1 MTIERIFFIYL
12 ASVTLI
18 TFAVYG
24 TDKALAKAG
33 KFRISEAALLWL
45 AALGGSVGALSGM
58 FIFHHKT
65 KKKKFL
71 ICVPL
76 ILLVHIV
83 LAVWY
88 IFFSHIKI
96 SILY

>member
-1 MTIERIFFIYL
+1 MSVEQIIFLYL
-12 ASVTLI
+12 AVINII

-24 TDKALAKAG
+24 IDKALAKAR
-33 KFRISEAALLWL
+33 KFRISEATLLL
-45 AALGGSVGALSGM
+45 FAFIFGSVGALLGM

-71 ICVPL
+71 IFVPL
-76 ILLVHIV
+76 MLLAQTALLV
-83 LAVWY
+83 WY
-88 IFFSHIKI
+88 FFFSNIHI